1 MQILCFT
8 IPYIFDE
15 DVLFVSQP
23 GIITT
28 AAVVAVASN
37 HGDTTVARWLKKL
50 HDEAQ
55 IVHTK
60 VITYLN
66 RFAKDYHRL

>member
-1 MQILCFT
+1 M
-8 IPYIFDE
+8 
-15 DVLFVSQP
+15 
-23 GIITT
+23 
-28 AAVVAVASN
+28 AANDDDDNDMAN
-37 HGDTTVARWLKKL
+37 GRGFKKL